1 MKKLAVF
8 AFAWLALTTTAG
20 LAQAVENQACN
31 AEVDITD
38 TDPKG
43 TNVRAAPG
51 GAVIASLKNP
61 TADGWIGVHV
71 TGQLDDWYE
80 IDRAKLIDA
89 DQPPGGKIVFQGK
102 GYLHKSVLGVSGMQN
117 GGAIYLDH
125 DVKSG
130 PLDLHAPGDQQ
141 VDLLGCWGEFL
152 KVHVKKGTGW
162 TKAVCTNMNTTCV

>member
-51 GAVIASLKNP
+51 GAVVASLKNP

-71 TGQLDDWYE
+71 TGQLGDWYE

-117 GGAIYLDH
+117 GGAI
-125 DVKSG
+125 
-130 PLDLHAPGDQQ
+130 
-141 VDLLGCWGEFL
+141 
-152 KVHVKKGTGW
+152 
-162 TKAVCTNMNTTCV
+162 